1 MEWASRSRVILGLFR
16 TNIHEVWFRYVVSDP
31 VRSPRSLE
39 PPSAFHPTLAEVNLP
54 PESEE
59 GIILNHTQS

>member
-31 VRSPRSLE
+31 VRSP
-39 PPSAFHPTLAEVNLP
+39 PGTLAEVNLHP
-54 PESEE
+54 GSEE